1 MGTSGRLLLLVHG
14 AHSPWNSFPLAP
26 SPQHS
31 PPSGV
36 ANGAIYG
43 GKAWQMQESS
53 AKSLD
58 AFSPQHCQ
66 QWHLVAWLAP
76 LSALKGWGALA
87 RAWPELCEALVGHS
101 LSLNSHQKPSL
112 TTHPFTLKG
121 EGDKDRILSKHTPHI
136 LSVLC
141 PAPRLAQLSLSRPV
155 LRRDSLASSFPN

>member
-26 SPQHS
+26 SPQRS
-31 PPSGV
+31 PLSGV

-66 QWHLVAWLAP
+66 QWHLAAWLAP

-87 RAWPELCEALVGHS
+87 RAWPELCEALVGQS
-101 LSLNSHQKPSL
+101 VSKQPPK
-112 TTHPFTLKG
+112 
-121 EGDKDRILSKHTPHI
+121 ILSHYSPFHSQRGRGQRQDFVQTHSPYPFCALPSTSPGSA
-136 LSVLC
+136 LSQQAC
-141 PAPRLAQLSLSRPV
+141 AEAGQFSIKFS
-155 LRRDSLASSFPN
+155 